1 MIGESLKI
9 RFSHIRLNLS
19 SGSFVAGLI
28 LTVIGVTMIL
38 CSLLIQPQSFQDVNT
53 SIVFKEAR
61 IEYLEKRNYTYIL
74 DQSFLLKNPLN
85 NSVSELVY
93 VQIPVNA
100 SNQFVKLIGTNVM
113 PLYKKVDNDGVE
125 MLVFNVSLP
134 AGGTIWINTTLQ
146 VTVEAY
152 SLLIE
157 NMPWLNL
164 SQVEENTG
172 GKRYWA
178 AGNKT
183 YIALAKEI
191 GLSARD
197 PISASYA
204 VGKWIADNLIY
215 TPTWRRGAE
224 QALIIENGSL
234 RVFGDCEEVADVFVT
249 LTRILGIRSRVAHG
263 IYLLE
268 GDKEVT
274 TMWIKI
280 TNGTLEWSEN
290 WGGHAWPQIY
300 VPQVGWVDVELL
312 EEEGVVKIGNF
323 SQYHVKYGFEEKS
336 FLGSTILYCR
346 SMFLET
352 DALYFTFRRV
362 ES

>member
-1 MIGESLKI
+1 LPLREL
-9 RFSHIRLNLS
+9 
-19 SGSFVAGLI
+19 VAGLV
-28 LTVIGVTMIL
+28 LMTIGVFISSWSFITYE
-38 CSLLIQPQSFQDVNT
+38 SLPQETGGNT
-53 SIVFKEAR
+53 FFKETR
-61 IEYLEKRNYTYIL
+61 IQYLERRGYTYLL

-85 NSVSELVY
+85 NTVAELVY

-100 SNQFVKLIGTNVM
+100 SNQFVKLIKTSVT

-134 AGGTIWINTTLQ
+134 ARGTIWINTTLQ

-152 SLLIE
+152 SLLME
-157 NMPWLNL
+157 NIPWLNI
-164 SQVEENTG
+164 SQVEENTC
-172 GKRYWA
+172 GKKYWA
-178 AGNKT
+178 VENET

-191 GLSARD
+191 GLNARD
-197 PISASYA
+197 PISASLA
-204 VGKWIADNLIY
+204 VGKWIVDNLIY
-215 TPTWRRGAE
+215 TLMWRRGAE
-224 QALIIENGSL
+224 QALVIENGSL
-234 RVFGDCEEVADVFVT
+234 KVFGDCEEVADVFVT

-280 TNGTLEWSEN
+280 TNGNPEWSEN

-336 FLGSTILYCR
+336 FLGSTISYCR
-346 SMFLET
+346 SMFLEINE
-352 DALYFTFRRV
+352 LYFTFRRI
-362 ES
+362 ESWGL